1 MDLPT
6 GVDLELPSG
15 LTTLLSLSDDS
26 VNEARN
32 STTISDP
39 LAILTV
45 KKLKKLTWLKWDC
58 SANVEGCFLSKCLFK
73 TPKDFTPE

>member
-1 MDLPT
+1 MFLDIFFSPLVLSVDLPT

-39 LAILTV
+39 SGYFDSEEIEEIDLAQVGLLC
-45 KKLKKLTWLKWDC
+45 KCGRL
-58 SANVEGCFLSKCLFK
+58 FSK
-73 TPKDFTPE
+73 

>member
-39 LAILTV
+39 SGYFDSEEIEEVDLAQVGLSVCVENSSCTV
-45 KKLKKLTWLKWDC
+45 AYLPIETNAL
-58 SANVEGCFLSKCLFK
+58 NN
-73 TPKDFTPE
+73 